1 MAWFLAAIAVSIS
14 FWVISLSRILSSS
27 SCVPSNPPFFR
38 AGSGKKRNVLLVIAH
53 PDDESMFFAP
63 TILFLNSEGHNIHI
77 LCISTGNAEG
87 VGNNR
92 KVEIYRACAIL
103 KIPLQQ
109 VKVLDHPCLQD
120 GFKNTWDHELLA
132 RLIEDEI
139 KVRDIDSLITF
150 DDFGVSGHPNHRD
163 VHHGIRMLLSANKQR
178 KFEAW
183 ELVSRSIFRKYT
195 GPLDVWLSI
204 VSSSYY
210 RQTQIYCLLNNR
222 PSKSYL
228 AMAEHQ
234 SQWVWFRKLFV
245 LFSSYTYMNTLQKI
259 IDLE

>member
-38 AGSGKKRNVLLVIAH
+38 TGSGKKRNVLLVIAH

-120 GFKNTWDHELLA
+120 GFENTWDHELLA

-139 KVRDIDSLITF
+139 KVWDIDSLITF

-163 VHHGIRMLLSANKQR
+163 VHHGIRSA
-178 KFEAW
+178 EAFFANILALW
-183 ELVSRSIFRKYT
+183 MCGYRLFHLHIIGRHKSIVYSTIVHPKVI
-195 GPLDVWLSI
+195 LQWLS
-204 VSSSYY
+204 
-210 RQTQIYCLLNNR
+210 TKANGFGLG
-222 PSKSYL
+222 SYL
-228 AMAEHQ
+228 C
-234 SQWVWFRKLFV
+234 
-245 LFSSYTYMNTLQKI
+245 SSPVTPT
-259 IDLE
+259 

>member
-38 AGSGKKRNVLLVIAH
+38 TGSGKKRNVLLVIAH

-120 GFKNTWDHELLA
+120 GFENTWDHELLA

-139 KVRDIDSLITF
+139 KVWDIDSVIQITVMF
-150 DDFGVSGHPNHRD
+150 IMEFACSYLPISKGNLRPGN
-163 VHHGIRMLLSANKQR
+163 LSA
-178 KFEAW
+178 EAFFANILALW
-183 ELVSRSIFRKYT
+183 MCGYRLFHLHIIGRHKSIVYSTIVHPKVI
-195 GPLDVWLSI
+195 LQWLS
-204 VSSSYY
+204 
-210 RQTQIYCLLNNR
+210 TKANGFGLG
-222 PSKSYL
+222 SYL
-228 AMAEHQ
+228 C
-234 SQWVWFRKLFV
+234 
-245 LFSSYTYMNTLQKI
+245 SSPVTPT
-259 IDLE
+259 